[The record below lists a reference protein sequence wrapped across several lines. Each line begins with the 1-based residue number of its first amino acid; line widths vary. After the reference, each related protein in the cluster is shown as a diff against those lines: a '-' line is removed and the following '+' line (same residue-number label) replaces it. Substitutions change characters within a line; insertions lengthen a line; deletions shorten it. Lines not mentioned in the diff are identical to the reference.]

1 MKKILMCLMS
11 LMLIISGGVI
21 SAVSFADDAPVEEVV
36 ISVSSVEE
44 FLTTFSSDATYNDK
58 NIKIELNSDLDFK
71 NEKSLSSIHQTRKIF
86 SGIFDGNGHTISN
99 LTLTSGSLYYGLIP
113 YANGATIRNL
123 KISGN
128 VSFEFDENNIQEVYA
143 GIILGYGENVIIENC
158 ELYNIV
164 NTFEEDEEENEVQK
178 NTFAI
183 VNMPVYSNISF
194 GGLAGKIKGNPRASV
209 TSTDKVDANIVDCA
223 VYYDVDVN
231 VKRQATVYV
240 GGLVGQLEQGYILNS
255 MSFGNIG
262 VTNSVTNIG
271 KLSINQYFGG
281 VVGYALGRDGAKV
294 KNACF
299 AGDVVLKNDASA
311 LSVLRGAIVGGLSST
326 NTPLVSNIN
335 FDYWTSDL
343 PGVGMTFAQSN
354 DKFTK
359 IDSIRR
365 DFLMDS
371 TNFDNSN
378 PAWDFETTWLLV
390 DSELRLQKFQTF
402 NYSFKR
408 DLDVAQILDNAYFT
422 TDQEDSESDTCSAS
436 YGTTLYINLTLKPN
450 YFGYYSLSGILLNSE
465 SVIYQNGFSS
475 YAILDENNRIV
486 GYKIPLVVNDT
497 TDGDYSFTMSDITYN
512 CVVTIS
518 DTAKKNDQGGVR
530 TADASSPT
538 SELTLSFAY
547 NTPTMRI
554 VAVGNESK
562 SYSFDYWGLY
572 YVSSNGVLQQV
583 EFDGSRDSSLTIKFG
598 NAPFNKEFRLVAYFT
613 NERAIR
619 VSFTSISDTTIKSIK
634 IGGQAYIGEEI
645 RISPN
650 NNRLSIEIVT
660 QKNYILNYTSF
671 INSLKE
677 RFGENVI
684 MMTSD
689 PLTNEEGETTYN
701 FRFDMRHVQG
711 IDDNQLAM
719 ALSVTQDN
727 TSSGNDLLWL
737 YITLPIV
744 AVVIIGV
751 VVFIIIR
758 RRGGGGK
765 GRGKNTTSADTKKQ
779 DSYSDYYI

>member
-1 MKKILMCLMS
+1 
-11 LMLIISGGVI
+11 
-21 SAVSFADDAPVEEVV
+21 
-36 ISVSSVEE
+36 
-44 FLTTFSSDATYNDK
+44 
-58 NIKIELNSDLDFK
+58 
-71 NEKSLSSIHQTRKIF
+71 
-86 SGIFDGNGHTISN
+86 
-99 LTLTSGSLYYGLIP
+99 
-113 YANGATIRNL
+113 
-123 KISGN
+123 
-128 VSFEFDENNIQEVYA
+128 
-143 GIILGYGENVIIENC
+143 
-158 ELYNIV
+158 
-164 NTFEEDEEENEVQK
+164 
-178 NTFAI
+178 
-183 VNMPVYSNISF
+183 
-194 GGLAGKIKGNPRASV
+194 
-209 TSTDKVDANIVDCA
+209 
-223 VYYDVDVN
+223 
-231 VKRQATVYV
+231 
-240 GGLVGQLEQGYILNS
+240 
-255 MSFGNIG
+255 
-262 VTNSVTNIG
+262 
-271 KLSINQYFGG
+271 
-281 VVGYALGRDGAKV
+281 
-294 KNACF
+294 
-299 AGDVVLKNDASA
+299 
-311 LSVLRGAIVGGLSST
+311 
-326 NTPLVSNIN
+326 
-335 FDYWTSDL
+335 
-343 PGVGMTFAQSN
+343 
-354 DKFTK
+354 
-359 IDSIRR
+359 
-365 DFLMDS
+365 
-371 TNFDNSN
+371 
-378 PAWDFETTWLLV
+378 
-390 DSELRLQKFQTF
+390 
-402 NYSFKR
+402 
-408 DLDVAQILDNAYFT
+408 
-422 TDQEDSESDTCSAS
+422 
-436 YGTTLYINLTLKPN
+436 
-450 YFGYYSLSGILLNSE
+450 
-465 SVIYQNGFSS
+465 
-475 YAILDENNRIV
+475 
-486 GYKIPLVVNDT
+486 
-497 TDGDYSFTMSDITYN
+497 
-512 CVVTIS
+512 
-518 DTAKKNDQGGVR
+518 
-530 TADASSPT
+530 
-538 SELTLSFAY
+538 
-547 NTPTMRI
+547 MRI

-689 PLTNEEGETTYN
+689 PLTNEEGETAYN